1 MWPHVTYCDLMW
13 PHVTSCPGDLQ
24 PGQRDR
30 ELGDQ
35 HDQVTPPPHLHLLV
49 HRLSG
54 DLNWPHVTSC
64 DLMWPHTD
72 LAPDPHHRHPAL
84 LLPRLHELQDL
95 LRDPEKQICTHSK
108 TLKCTII
115 HPECTIY
122 FQLLSGRQSKKR
134 QSECT
139 LGIINNLYKWKDLC
153 QLFENIISQIAIVP

>member
-1 MWPHVTYCDLMW
+1 MWL
-13 PHVTSCPGDLQ
+13 
-24 PGQRDR
+24 
-30 ELGDQ
+30 
-35 HDQVTPPPHLHLLV
+35 
-49 HRLSG
+49 
-54 DLNWPHVTSC
+54 HVTSC
-64 DLMWPHTD
+64 DLMSRWPSARTMWPRTGRSTWPSHAAIPPSSSGTPSLRWPKLTFCDLMWPKYDRLTD

-95 LRDPEKQICTHSK
+95 LRDPEKQICTHLK

-115 HPECTIY
+115 HSECTIY